1 MEGVGGGTETVE
13 EPGGWELGTTC
24 QEAGR
29 KQAMKYFSPR
39 LAAVIC
45 CSRPY
50 GANMAFTSQS
60 VGIIARWPSL
70 SQGLHAIELKTNKPV
85 N

>member
-29 KQAMKYFSPR
+29 KQAMKYFSPDW
-39 LAAVIC
+39 LLSSAV
-45 CSRPY
+45 P
-50 GANMAFTSQS
+50 GHMGLT
-60 VGIIARWPSL
+60 WPSL
-70 SQGLHAIELKTNKPV
+70 ASLWEL
-85 N
+85 